1 MNLNIS
7 KIIFYILKELKTP
20 LLVFFSG
27 FSFIMIGLS
36 LTPGYNPNTEEVY
49 YLSFFESFY
58 IITYT
63 STTIGYGEL
72 PYPFTIQQKMYLALS
87 IYIIVFLW
95 FYLLSSFADIFK
107 KSKFKNIIKEYK
119 LNKMIYKN
127 KINILYVNE
136 DNLKA
141 IVHNSKFDEVT
152 FIIIDKGQI
161 KINYLPENCMLFEGN
176 INDLFIYEP
185 IIENYIYDVNLEEA
199 EYMAEF
205 IQLSNHAFNTKIFSI
220 KENVNLIECI
230 SNDKIPNLEYGNLFK
245 KYITFENNNIYKICF
260 LDFLINQDKM
270 ILKNIQKIYKA
281 EQNEYKKQYLNK
293 EEGEPEQNEKN
304 TFYMVDGINQIINI
318 KNMIKITKNFDKNE
332 YIIFLN
338 ERKQNIENYIELNDN
353 ILLFNTQYIFSDLV
367 YKEIL
372 FNKIYLQLWNDI
384 VNNKID
390 IINIIKKV
398 TKVKEPRILS
408 YEVNQENAPN
418 ITTPKIKYID
428 VLEDNDIV
436 VSIKKENNKR
446 KKKGDYIEVG
456 DKIFFIIEEGRF
468 NQIDSILKN
477 PNLKF

>member
-1 MNLNIS
+1 
-7 KIIFYILKELKTP
+7 
-20 LLVFFSG
+20 
-27 FSFIMIGLS
+27 
-36 LTPGYNPNTEEVY
+36 
-49 YLSFFESFY
+49 
-58 IITYT
+58 
-63 STTIGYGEL
+63 
-72 PYPFTIQQKMYLALS
+72 
-87 IYIIVFLW
+87 
-95 FYLLSSFADIFK
+95 
-107 KSKFKNIIKEYK
+107 
-119 LNKMIYKN
+119 
-127 KINILYVNE
+127 
-136 DNLKA
+136 
-141 IVHNSKFDEVT
+141 
-152 FIIIDKGQI
+152 
-161 KINYLPENCMLFEGN
+161 
-176 INDLFIYEP
+176 
-185 IIENYIYDVNLEEA
+185 
-199 EYMAEF
+199 
-205 IQLSNHAFNTKIFSI
+205 
-220 KENVNLIECI
+220 
-230 SNDKIPNLEYGNLFK
+230 
-245 KYITFENNNIYKICF
+245 
-260 LDFLINQDKM
+260 
-270 ILKNIQKIYKA
+270 
-281 EQNEYKKQYLNK
+281 
-293 EEGEPEQNEKN
+293 
-304 TFYMVDGINQIINI
+304 MVDGINQIINI

-468 NQIDSILKN
+468 NKIDSILKN

>member
-1 MNLNIS
+1 
-7 KIIFYILKELKTP
+7 
-20 LLVFFSG
+20 
-27 FSFIMIGLS
+27 
-36 LTPGYNPNTEEVY
+36 
-49 YLSFFESFY
+49 
-58 IITYT
+58 
-63 STTIGYGEL
+63 
-72 PYPFTIQQKMYLALS
+72 
-87 IYIIVFLW
+87 
-95 FYLLSSFADIFK
+95 
-107 KSKFKNIIKEYK
+107 
-119 LNKMIYKN
+119 
-127 KINILYVNE
+127 
-136 DNLKA
+136 
-141 IVHNSKFDEVT
+141 
-152 FIIIDKGQI
+152 
-161 KINYLPENCMLFEGN
+161 
-176 INDLFIYEP
+176 
-185 IIENYIYDVNLEEA
+185 
-199 EYMAEF
+199 
-205 IQLSNHAFNTKIFSI
+205 
-220 KENVNLIECI
+220 
-230 SNDKIPNLEYGNLFK
+230 
-245 KYITFENNNIYKICF
+245 
-260 LDFLINQDKM
+260 M

-428 VLEDNDIV
+428 ILEDNDIV

-468 NQIDSILKN
+468 NKIDSILKN